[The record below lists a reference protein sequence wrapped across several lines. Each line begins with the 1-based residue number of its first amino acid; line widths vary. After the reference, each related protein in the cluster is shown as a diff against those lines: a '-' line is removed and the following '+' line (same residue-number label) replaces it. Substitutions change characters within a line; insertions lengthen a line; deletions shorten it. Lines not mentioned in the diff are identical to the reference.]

1 MHDSDVG
8 EVIRAAMMLT
18 VKLGGPLLVAALVIG
33 VIMSL
38 VQAVT
43 QINEPALAFLPKLLA
58 IGATLLLGGGF
69 MFGALHD
76 FTILLFDRIVAVGGH

>member
-1 MHDSDVG
+1 MHDGVG
-8 EVIRAAMMLT
+8 AVIREAMMLT
-18 VKLGGPLLVAALVIG
+18 VKIGGPLLAAALVIG
-33 VIMSL
+33 VVMSL

-43 QINEPALAFLPKLLA
+43 QINEPALAFLPKLVA

-76 FTILLFDRIVAVGGH
+76 FTLVLFDRIVEVGGH